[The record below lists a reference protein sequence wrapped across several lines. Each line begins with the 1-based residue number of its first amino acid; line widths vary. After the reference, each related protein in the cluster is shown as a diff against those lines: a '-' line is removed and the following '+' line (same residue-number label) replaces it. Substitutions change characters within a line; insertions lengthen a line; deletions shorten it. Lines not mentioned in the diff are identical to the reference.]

1 MDLVNIGR
9 SRRFL
14 RERPIRVNLFDRP
27 RLVCDLLCLEAEQ
40 TEKRRGLAT
49 SDSLYVVI
57 EGKARLQSGPQIEEM
72 QEQDA
77 ALIPPGVDHTI
88 ENLGPGRLTVMVLVT
103 PKPSRAGEV
112 RMPAEGR
119 PRERVFQDEATEAP
133 SRYPR
138 RAREDEPPRAPPRPR
153 RGFDG
158 PPPRQRPAPRTA
170 APRGR
175 REGGETEGPVWYPRP
190 KPAWQPRGRPPVA
203 AARGGPGRPAGPP
216 RGRGGPPAG
225 AGGRT
230 EGTRGASG
238 PAAGA
243 RGRPEGTRGAGGRPA
258 GARGRPEGPRGEPP
272 AGPRGRS
279 TGPRGGTSGGYRGRA
294 EGARGEAPAGTR
306 GRSTGPGGSTAGGG
320 YRGRA
325 EGARDGASRARG
337 GPGPTQPD
345 RRGGSRGRPPP
356 RQSGRPA
363 PGRSAPRTSAP
374 RQSRES

>member
-27 RLVCDLLCLEAEQ
+27 RMVCDLLCLEVEQ

-57 EGKARLQSGPQIEEM
+57 EGRARLQSGPQIEEM

-119 PRERVFQDEATEAP
+119 PQGRAFRDDGP
-133 SRYPR
+133 PPRPPR
-138 RAREDEPPRAPPRPR
+138 REYEEEPQRDRPRPR

-170 APRGR
+170 APRAR
-175 REGGETEGPVWYPRP
+175 REGGEAEGPVWFPRP
-190 KPAWQPRGRPPVA
+190 KPAWRPRGA
-203 AARGGPGRPAGPP
+203 
-216 RGRGGPPAG
+216 PPAG
-225 AGGRT
+225 AG
-230 EGTRGASG
+230 RGG
-238 PAAGA
+238 PARAFGPPRS
-243 RGRPEGTRGAGGRPA
+243 RGGPPA
-258 GARGRPEGPRGEPP
+258 GARGRPERPEGISRASAEGGRSRSDRPAGASGWSASGVRGRPGRPDGARGASAEGGRSRSERPAGARGGPPS
-272 AGPRGRS
+272 GPRGRAGPPG
-279 TGPRGGTSGGYRGRA
+279 TGGPRGGR
-294 EGARGEAPAGTR
+294 
-306 GRSTGPGGSTAGGG
+306 GGG
-320 YRGRA
+320 P
-325 EGARDGASRARG
+325 S
-337 GPGPTQPD
+337 QPD

-356 RQSGRPA
+356 RPSARPA
-363 PGRSAPRTSAP
+363 PGRSAPRTSGR